1 MKIATIKP
9 MTATDAAA
17 MLDRYAA
24 LFVDVQ
30 KRNAKTAKAVAKL
43 QESGAAEVAPSISEM
58 KEIELELAIFAR
70 ENQVLFADKRKLKT
84 AMATLGLQRTSETLV
99 ADAEALIAWAKK
111 MGYDDLFKSTESVVK
126 AACKKRLDAGQELP
140 GVSKDEHE
148 NINITVA
155 KHLLAEVE
163 ATGE

>member
-17 MLDRYAA
+17 KLDRYAT

-43 QESGAAEVAPSISEM
+43 QEAAAAEVAPSLTEM
-58 KEIELELAIFAR
+58 KEIELALATFAR
-70 ENQVLFADKRKLKT
+70 ENQVLFEKKRKIKT
-84 AMATLGLQRTSETLV
+84 ALAALGLQLTSEILI
-99 ADAEALIAWAKK
+99 ADPEALIAWAKK
-111 MGYDDLFKSTESVVK
+111 RAFDDLYKVTETCVKS
-126 AACKKRLDAGQELP
+126 ACKKRLDAGEKLP

-163 ATGE
+163 ASAE